1 MLAYSLAPGGR
12 LSRRSVLGRVAS
24 WRRSFAD
31 PLRNSKAAQRW
42 IAGLSATDALQLQH
56 EALDLVTSF
65 AGGRRAITPAQAEAL
80 LAIDARFEA
89 VIADLTAQYTVNY
102 HRSSSVETR
111 LWHAVFD
118 LVKAFVVAYEAVVK
132 SGYGGREDRQW
143 KTALPKVLARLAH
156 YKGLDGK
163 FRLFRYGH
171 WIPAQWREFHELYE
185 FARTRGWHHESTLA
199 DSGFRRSAMTQE
211 QEYVATLLLLRLDS
225 GSFTPD
231 QVEWVARALDG
242 WVTAVKLSPQHGT
255 GANFLV
261 DLSGT
266 HGLRRGDR
274 PRAGGRVLY
283 LDAAPVYSKIVERM
297 RVLPDHDEEPLQ
309 PGELPAREQKLLLM
323 RLAALFGPD
332 ALAYAPRA
340 PRQKSE
346 HDVRVV
352 VGLQAL
358 TRAVAE
364 VERLSRQAKSIG
376 AMMSYDEITQMVNPS
391 ANPDSVA
398 RRVRGSQWRL
408 VDHSDSGCRLVA
420 PAKDAPAKLGEII
433 AFHLPDGWSLAVV
446 RRMQREQVDEVIC
459 GVEVIARRII
469 RVLLRVWVAPL
480 DADRASVDRPFFGIY
495 IPAHAANRQAAQR
508 SLVGPDDRLLQGGMV
523 ELDTGNARYLVRFTQ
538 TIERQAGWSWG
549 MFSAVRKLPA

>member
-1 MLAYSLAPGGR
+1 MAK
-12 LSRRSVLGRVAS
+12 RSVRERVAI
-24 WRRSFAD
+24 WRRSLSD
-31 PLRNSKAAQRW
+31 PLRSPKAASRW
-42 IAGLSATDALQLQH
+42 IAGLPVTDALQLPH

-65 AGGRRAITPAQAEAL
+65 PNGRRAIGPAQAEAL
-80 LAIDARFEA
+80 LRIDARFEP
-89 VIADLTAQYTVNY
+89 VIGDLTRQYTSNY
-102 HRSSSVETR
+102 QRSSSVETR

-118 LVKAFVVAYEAVVK
+118 LVKAFIAAYEAAVK
-132 SGYGGREDRQW
+132 IGYNGREDRQW
-143 KTALPKVLARLAH
+143 KTVLPGMLLRLAH

-185 FARTRGWHHESTLA
+185 FARTRGWHHAAPASGA
-199 DSGFRRSAMTQE
+199 GGFRRPDTTQE
-211 QEYVATLLLLRLDS
+211 QEYIATLMLMRLDS

-231 QVEWVARALDG
+231 QVEWVARALES
-242 WVTAVKLSPQHGT
+242 WVGTATLVPQHGT
-255 GANFLV
+255 NANFLV

-283 LDAAPVYSKIVERM
+283 LDASPVYAKIVERM
-297 RVLPDHDEEPLQ
+297 RCLPDQDDDAPLA
-309 PGELPAREQKLLLM
+309 GDLPAREQKLLLM
-323 RLAALFGPD
+323 RLAALYGPD

-340 PRQKSE
+340 PRQRSE

-364 VERLSRQAKSIG
+364 VEHLSAQAKSVG

-420 PAKDAPAKLGEII
+420 PSKDAPAKLGEII
-433 AFHLPDGWSLAVV
+433 AFHLPEGWSLAVV

-469 RVLLRVWVAPL
+469 RVLLRTWIAPL
-480 DADRASVDRPFFGIY
+480 DAGHAAIDRPFFGVY

-508 SLVGPDDRLLQGGMV
+508 SLIGPDDRLLQGGMV

-549 MFSAVRKLPA
+549 MFSAVRKLAG